1 MPVPANVRYNLRWI
15 RYLTGS
21 RIDTHWRWILMLGI
35 LLVGLGLIALI
46 AIYLKRRHRR
56 KLDEKRAS
64 LSGFPPAPSAGH
76 GRTPTPTPG
85 PELWGPHQH
94 MAHTRGWE
102 YNHEQDDTLASGG
115 VLGPR
120 KKSKMARRDQGEKGN
135 SRSRGSVREAD
146 SGVPS
151 ALAEM
156 SKIQQRKE
164 REQERERQTNKDQY
178 AGYRAQSLRGAV
190 SAFERDRA
198 NQSRSQTMRERD
210 RITWQ
215 DPEKTDTIERI

>member
-1 MPVPANVRYNLRWI
+1 
-15 RYLTGS
+15 
-21 RIDTHWRWILMLGI
+21 MLAI
-35 LLVGLGLIALI
+35 LLVGLGLICLI
-46 AIYLKRRHRR
+46 SLYLKRRHRR

-64 LSGFPPAPSAGH
+64 LSGFPPAHSAGR

-102 YNHEQDDTLASGG
+102 YNREQDDALASGG

-120 KKSKMARRDQGEKGN
+120 KKSKKARRDRGEKSS
-135 SRSRGSVREAD
+135 SRSRGSIRDAG
-146 SGVPS
+146 SNVPS
-151 ALAEM
+151 ALTET

-178 AGYRAQSLRGAV
+178 AEHRAQSMKGAI

-215 DPEKTDTIERI
+215 DPEKTDTIEKI

>member
-1 MPVPANVRYNLRWI
+1 MSAPTNVQYSLRRV

-35 LLVGLGLIALI
+35 LLIGLGLIALI
-46 AIYLKRRHRR
+46 AVYLKRRHRR

-64 LSGFPPAPSAGH
+64 LSGFPPAPSAGR

-102 YNHEQDDTLASGG
+102 YSHEQDDTLASGG
-115 VLGPR
+115 LLGPR
-120 KKSKMARRDQGEKGN
+120 KKSKKARRDQGEKSS
-135 SRSRGSVREAD
+135 SRNRGSIREAD
-146 SGVPS
+146 SNAPGV
-151 ALAEM
+151 LAEM
-156 SKIQQRKE
+156 SKIQQRNE
-164 REQERERQTNKDQY
+164 REQERERRRNRDQH
-178 AGYRAQSLRGAV
+178 AEYRTLSMRGAV
-190 SAFERDRA
+190 SAFERDRD
-198 NQSRSQTMRERD
+198 NPTRSQTMRERD

-215 DPEKTDTIERI
+215 DPEKRDTIEKI

>member
-1 MPVPANVRYNLRWI
+1 
-15 RYLTGS
+15 
-21 RIDTHWRWILMLGI
+21 MLGI

-46 AIYLKRRHRR
+46 AVYLKRRHRR

-64 LSGFPPAPSAGH
+64 LSGLPSAPSAGH
-76 GRTPTPTPG
+76 GRAPTPTPG

-115 VLGPR
+115 VLGSR
-120 KKSKMARRDQGEKGN
+120 KKSKKARRDQGEKG
-135 SRSRGSVREAD
+135 SRGSVREAD
-146 SGVPS
+146 SDVPS
-151 ALAEM
+151 ALTEM
-156 SKIQQRKE
+156 SKIQQKRE

-178 AGYRAQSLRGAV
+178 AEYRAQSMRGAI

-198 NQSRSQTMRERD
+198 NQPRSQTMRERD

-215 DPEKTDTIERI
+215 DPEKTDMIERI

>member
-1 MPVPANVRYNLRWI
+1 MSVPTNMQYNLRRI
-15 RYLTGS
+15 RCLTRS

-46 AIYLKRRHRR
+46 AVYLKRRHRR

-64 LSGFPPAPSAGH
+64 LSGFPPA
-76 GRTPTPTPG
+76 GRGLTPTPTPG

-102 YNHEQDDTLASGG
+102 YSHEQDDTLASGG

-120 KKSKMARRDQGEKGN
+120 TKSKKARRDQREKSS
-135 SRSRGSVREAD
+135 SRNRGSIREAD
-146 SGVPS
+146 SNVPGVV
-151 ALAEM
+151 M
-156 SKIQQRKE
+156 KTSKIQQRNE
-164 REQERERQTNKDQY
+164 REQERERQKNRDHHAQY
-178 AGYRAQSLRGAV
+178 RTLSMRGAV
-190 SAFERDRA
+190 SAFERDKD
-198 NQSRSQTMRERD
+198 NPTRSQTMRERD

-215 DPEKTDTIERI
+215 DPEKTDTVEKI